1 MKTTATYTDYK
12 VWRAALKATYP
23 KAELRVSS
31 GCHLDEYAALPNGK
45 NVAWFGHDN
54 NTGWIERASLVP
66 DLSAIPGLD
75 EPATLPKVN
84 RALRKLGVKDTLIKG
99 KGYYYFW
106 GDDAS
111 EWYSSSVPVHRIGQL
126 TLRQVLEEYFS
137 LRERKGKTMSSK
149 IKASESPDDPEIQFT
164 NVDDTAPKDLT
175 AAPKDAG
182 NYTYFKLR
190 SPKLTINRRGK
201 PVVFKKGDPL
211 GWRFSGSGKFLRL
224 ISPLTGPTIVYSI
237 EINDDVLKWL
247 DKQDPNSK
255 RKRGQ
260 LKSDRPEDGQN
271 RLEGYVVTDGT
282 RYYKLEPKPIFS
294 RKIKPRVIYAKEQD
308 AKRFAAKFPQKKLKV
323 KAVYTKDLG
332 KVLSAATTTMPKM
345 EFPGV
350 KVTVP
355 QALRKDLLSALKEM
369 KVLSP
374 NYISGYG
381 DSSSTTWAV
390 AFSIQR
396 KFDLNKFQDQL
407 REHLKYSGHLEVEY
421 FDMVEED

>member
-1 MKTTATYTDYK
+1 MATDNYMKTTATYTDYK

-54 NTGWIERASLVP
+54 NTGWIERASLAP
-66 DLSAIPGLD
+66 DLSAIPGLN

-99 KGYYYFW
+99 KGYYYFF
-106 GDDAS
+106 GDEAS
-111 EWYSSSVPVHRIGQL
+111 DWYSSSVPVYRISQL
-126 TLRQVLEEYFS
+126 TLRQVLEEYYS
-137 LRERKGKTMSSK
+137 LKERKGKTVSSK
-149 IKASESPDDPEIQFT
+149 QKKASMSVVKE
-164 NVDDTAPKDLT
+164 T

-201 PVVFKKGDPL
+201 PVTFKKGDPL

-224 ISPLTGPTIVYSI
+224 ISPISGPNIVYSI
-237 EINDDVLKWL
+237 EITDDVLKWL

-294 RKIKPRVIYAKEQD
+294 RKIKPRVLYAKEQD

-323 KAVYTKDLG
+323 KEVYTKDLG

-350 KVTVP
+350 KVTIP
-355 QALRKDLLSALKEM
+355 QALRKDLLSALEEM

-390 AFSIQR
+390 AFSIPR